1 MTMPPQPENANRDAQ
16 FSGASP
22 DGFGMNPQFV
32 GAGTLPES
40 YPPGYE
46 GFPGGSMPG
55 EDGMYAPG
63 GAGIPFPPEAFPGGY
78 PPQSAF
84 PDRTDFLGMDPNG
97 MAPMPMPPGLPPAG
111 MGPFP
116 GMPFPPYGAMP
127 FPGMQPEDEE
137 SPENLGEK
145 DFLKDDDETDF
156 QLDDE
161 DNATERRRGAKIPGP
176 RGMKALPPGARANFD
191 ALERPHL
198 SLDLPWYFEFIA
210 VVITALAISS
220 LVRLFLLQPFFI
232 PSQSMEKTLMI
243 NDSVLVNKFSARHGD
258 INRGDIIVF
267 KDVEGWSE
275 TAAEQMRERPPDK
288 TPFQIATKFKNF
300 GIFVGLLPE
309 DSQGYL
315 IKRVIGVSGDDV
327 SCCDEDGLMNINGKA
342 IDEDYIPKTG
352 VSSDIEFSVVVPKN
366 SLWVMGDNR
375 PHSADSRWH
384 QDKPS
389 RGFVSESNVVGR
401 AFVVIWPIERMKF
414 IAPSCA
420 FYNIPK
426 PAAPTDEFS
435 SEAFETRPH
444 GG

>member
-22 DGFGMNPQFV
+22 DGFGMNPQFA
-32 GAGTLPES
+32 GAGTLP
-40 YPPGYE
+40 GE
-46 GFPGGSMPG
+46 G
-55 EDGMYAPG
+55 EMYAPG
-63 GAGIPFPPEAFPGGY
+63 GAGMPFPPEGFPGGY
-78 PPQSAF
+78 PPQSVF
-84 PDRTDFLGMDPNG
+84 PDGTDFPGMDPNG
-97 MAPMPMPPGLPPAG
+97 MAPMPMSPGFPPAG

-127 FPGMQPEDEE
+127 FPGMLPEDEE
-137 SPENLGEK
+137 SPEIPGGK
-145 DFLKDDDETDF
+145 DFLKDDDDTDF

-161 DNATERRRGAKIPGP
+161 ENAKERRRGARIPGP
-176 RGMKALPPGARANFD
+176 RDMRALPLGARANYD

-220 LVRLFLLQPFFI
+220 LVRLFLLQPFYI

-267 KDVEGWSE
+267 EDVEGWSQ

-288 TPFQIATKFKNF
+288 TPFQIATKIKNF

-315 IKRVIGVSGDDV
+315 IKRVIGVPGDDV
-327 SCCDEDGLMNINGKA
+327 SCCDADGLMNINGKA

-426 PAAPTDEFS
+426 PAAPTDDFS
-435 SEAFETRPH
+435 SEADETPPLSR
-444 GG
+444 